1 MLELIINKE
10 PDKKSIMLVE
20 NGILVEKHEEHQ
32 NHQRLEGNIY
42 CGVVQNVLSG
52 MQSAFIDIGDKRNT
66 FIRQKDIL
74 PKENEAVETKKDNT
88 NNVNIKDL
96 VKIGAKILVQVKRDG
111 TESKGARVS
120 THINLPG
127 RFSVFMPNSD
137 FITISQ
143 KIEDEK
149 ERDRL
154 KNIAKKILPEGTGAI
169 IRTSGEG
176 LDEEIIKDDLETLIK
191 KWRTIKKEY
200 ENHKLSGPKLIY
212 DNKALLRRTLIDVV
226 DQNLNKVIV
235 NDKKTY
241 KDVNDILKNM
251 NMDQNIQLEFK
262 ENADLLEMYELKEQL
277 EKINNRKIWLKCG
290 GFITIDR
297 TEALTAIDVNTGKYT
312 GSKNLEQTV
321 LKVNKEATIE
331 IAKQLRLRDIGGIII
346 VDYIDMDS
354 EEGRN
359 EILKLM
365 LEKLKKDRTKSQV
378 LGFTKLNLLEMTRK
392 NMCNND
398 YYEEE

>member
-10 PDKKSIMLVE
+10 LDKKTIMLVE
-20 NGILVEKHEEHQ
+20 NGILVEKHEEHE

-42 CGVVQNVLSG
+42 CGKVQSVLQG

-66 FIRQKDIL
+66 FIRLKDLL
-74 PKENEAVETKKDNT
+74 PKEDETKTDINNKIKEKDITDIINAGT
-88 NNVNIKDL
+88 
-96 VKIGAKILVQVKRDG
+96 KILVQVKRDG

-127 RFSVFMPNSD
+127 RFVVFMPNTN
-137 FITISQ
+137 FITVSH
-143 KIEDEK
+143 KIEDEN
-149 ERDRL
+149 ERNRL
-154 KNIAKKILPEGTGAI
+154 INIVKQVLPKGDGAI
-169 IRTSGEG
+169 IRTSSNNINEELLKQD
-176 LDEEIIKDDLETLIK
+176 LDGLIK
-191 KWRTIKKEY
+191 KWKQIKKDYDE
-200 ENHKLSGPKLIY
+200 HKLNGPKLVY
-212 DNKALLRRTLIDVV
+212 DNKPLLRRTLIDVV

-241 KDVNDILKNM
+241 KDVNDILKSM
-251 NMDQNIQLEFK
+251 GMEEKIKLELK
-262 ENADLLEMYELKEQL
+262 ENEDLLEMHSLRSQV
-277 EKINNRKIWLKCG
+277 EKMSNRKIWLKCG

-312 GSKNLEQTV
+312 GNNNLEQTV
-321 LKVNKEATIE
+321 FKVNKEATTE

-346 VDYIDMDS
+346 IDYIDMH
-354 EEGRN
+354 EEEN
-359 EILKLM
+359 KKEIIELLAQS
-365 LEKLKKDRTKSQV
+365 LKKDRTKSQI

-398 YYEEE
+398 DY

>member
-20 NGILVEKHEEHQ
+20 NGILIEKHEEHE

-42 CGVVQNVLSG
+42 CGKVQNVLQG

-66 FIRQKDIL
+66 FIRLKDLL
-74 PKENEAVETKKDNT
+74 PKEDETKISVDEKINKC
-88 NNVNIKDL
+88 NINDIIKPNM
-96 VKIGAKILVQVKRDG
+96 KILVQVKRDG

-127 RFSVFMPNSD
+127 RFVVFMPNSE
-137 FITISQ
+137 FVTVSQ
-143 KIEDEK
+143 KIDDEE
-149 ERDRL
+149 ERKRL
-154 KNIAKKILPEGTGAI
+154 IKIVKGILPKNTGAI
-169 IRTSGEG
+169 VRTSGNG
-176 LDEEIIKDDLETLIK
+176 IDEEVLKKDLEILLK
-191 KWRTIKKEY
+191 KWKTIQEEY
-200 ENHKLSGPKLIY
+200 TNYKLNGPKLVY

-226 DQNLNKVIV
+226 DQNLNAVIV

-241 KDVNDILKNM
+241 KDVEEILRNM
-251 NMDQNIQLEFK
+251 GMDSCIKLELK
-262 ENADLLEMYELKEQL
+262 ENEDLLEMHSLRNQL
-277 EKINNRKIWLKCG
+277 ERINSRKIWLKCG

-297 TEALTAIDVNTGKYT
+297 TEALTAIDVNTGKYV
-312 GSKNLEQTV
+312 GNKSLEQTV
-321 LKVNKEATIE
+321 FKVNKEATTE

-346 VDYIDMDS
+346 IDYIDMH
-354 EEGRN
+354 EEKN
-359 EILKLM
+359 KDEIKTM
-365 LEKLKKDRTKSQV
+365 LENKLKSDRTKSQI

-398 YYEEE
+398 DY

>member
-398 YYEEE
+398 DY